1 VQLELRRRLLQHR
14 QQRARRAH
22 HHRRRRHV
30 PRRECRSAAA
40 EVLGLVGCRR
50 RGASSSSPAGAGGV
64 VWGRI
69 SGGVGACAFAAV
81 RGARLAWSRRRSR
94 IRCGGEAPGA
104 PTQIYGISEGVFRNL
119 PAALVAESDAKHCV
133 FLLLG
138 FVFVFFFSE
147 TYFSGR
153 VRHWLLQVFFF
164 NKGHCTN
171 TLFAWLISHQ
181 LAVLFS
187 QNKPAN
193 STFLSEQ
200 TSTSHQ
206 SPAKRTG

>member
-119 PAALVAESDAKHCV
+119 PAALVAESDAKHI
-133 FLLLG
+133 LLG
-138 FVFVFFFSE
+138 FVFVFSFRRRISPAV
-147 TYFSGR
+147 YDIGCYK
-153 VRHWLLQVFFF
+153 FFF
-164 NKGHCTN
+164 QQRALYKVFGESAT
-171 TLFAWLISHQ
+171 Q
-181 LAVLFS
+181 KKKVLERVDI
-187 QNKPAN
+187 
-193 STFLSEQ
+193 L
-200 TSTSHQ
+200 
-206 SPAKRTG
+206 

>member
-119 PAALVAESDAKHCV
+119 PAALVAESDAKHI
-133 FLLLG
+133 LLG
-138 FVFVFFFSE
+138 FVFVFFLFGDVFLRPCTTLVVTS
-147 TYFSGR
+147 
-153 VRHWLLQVFFF
+153 FFF
-164 NKGHCTN
+164 NKGHSTKF
-171 TLFAWLISHQ
+171 LERVRLKKK
-181 LAVLFS
+181 VLERVDI
-187 QNKPAN
+187 
-193 STFLSEQ
+193 L
-200 TSTSHQ
+200 
-206 SPAKRTG
+206 